1 MNRPGKDRISG
12 ASEITLDSIRFF
24 ADLIENSQAHTCEA
38 LSKELIVSARKLAAA
53 EPSFAS
59 LLNLASMVVHKS
71 ALLTK
76 ESASL
81 DEARIHLLAFLDEKT
96 NATELNAKKIAS
108 LAGELISEGMVISTF
123 SRSSLV
129 ERSIVRTKEE
139 GKSVRVVLSE
149 GRPLFEGILL
159 ARKLS
164 ESGIDTIL
172 VTDTVLPVFLPRSD
186 ILLIGCDAVTERSFI
201 NKAGTYPICLVAR
214 EHNVPVYC
222 LCDTSKFVSSGTPLL
237 RIEERDPGEVVNFGL
252 PNVSVKNIYFEEIPL
267 KLVKAFVTESGYLS
281 PDEASVLAEAVE
293 LAEDLES

>member
-24 ADLIENSQAHTCEA
+24 ADLIKNSKADTCEA
-38 LSKELIVSARKLAAA
+38 LSKELIHSARELAAR

-71 ALLTK
+71 ALLTR

-81 DEARIHLLAFLDEKT
+81 DEARIHLLAFLDDNTKT
-96 NATELNAKKIAS
+96 AELSARKITALAS
-108 LAGELISEGMVISTF
+108 DLISDGMVISTF

-129 ERSIVRTKEE
+129 ERSLIKAREE
-139 GKSVRVVLSE
+139 GKRVRVVLSE
-149 GRPLFEGILL
+149 GRPVFEGILL
-159 ARKLS
+159 AKKLS
-164 ESGIDTIL
+164 NSGIDTIL
-172 VTDTVLPVFLPRSD
+172 VTDSVLPVFLSRSD

-222 LCDTSKFVSSGTPLL
+222 LCETSKFISARTPLL
-237 RIEERDPGEVVNFGL
+237 RIEERDPGEIVNFAL
-252 PNVSVKNIYFEEIPL
+252 PNVSVKNICFEEIPL
-267 KLVKAFVTESGYLS
+267 KLVKAFLTESGYLS
-281 PDEASVLAEAVE
+281 PDEASFLAEAVE
-293 LAEDLES
+293 LAEELES